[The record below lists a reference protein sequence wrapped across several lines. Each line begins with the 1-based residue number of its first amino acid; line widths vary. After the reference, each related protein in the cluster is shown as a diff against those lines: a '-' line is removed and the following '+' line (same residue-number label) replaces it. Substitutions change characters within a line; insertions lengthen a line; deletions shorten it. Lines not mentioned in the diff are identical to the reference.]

1 MLFFIDLKE
10 IFLMGFFID
19 KLINLLGY
27 CLIIKYNIK
36 YL

>member
-10 IFLMGFFID
+10 MFLMGFLD